1 MGPNI
6 MRILRV
12 ALFGWL
18 FCVAGAASLA
28 AVAQPTAP
36 PRASSATAAPSVA
49 PAVVRAQGEPAA
61 QAGGQGDTSAA
72 EYVIGPED
80 TIEVEVVGQPDRSR
94 ARVYTDGTV
103 QLNLI
108 GRVPAA
114 GRTPRELATQVAA
127 ALKAGG
133 FYASPAINVEVVG
146 FASRYVTV
154 LGAVVTPGLVPI
166 NRPYHLSEILA
177 RVGGARGDAAEYL
190 VVRPEKGA
198 EKRYSIIKIS
208 AGEPS
213 DDPLVTPGDKIFAPP
228 AEVFYISGQVKSP
241 GTLPIR
247 TNMTIAQAIAKGGG
261 LTDSGNGKRVTVTRG
276 GKTLKL
282 DANEKVQ
289 PEDVLVVGEK
299 LF

>member
-1 MGPNI
+1 MGANI
-6 MRILRV
+6 MRILREAV
-12 ALFGWL
+12 FALIL
-18 FCVAGAASLA
+18 CVAAAVPLA
-28 AVAQPTAP
+28 AAAQAAAP
-36 PRASSATAAPSVA
+36 PKASSAPAATSVAPPVVPAQGAAAAPSGA
-49 PAVVRAQGEPAA
+49 
-61 QAGGQGDTSAA
+61 QGDTSAA

-80 TIEVEVVGQPDRSR
+80 TIEVEVVGQPDRAR
-94 ARVYTDGTV
+94 ARVYTDGSV

-127 ALKAGG
+127 ALKTGG
-133 FYASPAINVEVVG
+133 FYANPVVNVEVVG
-146 FASRYVTV
+146 FSSRYVTV
-154 LGAVVTPGLVPI
+154 LGAVVSPSLVPI
-166 NRPYHLSEILA
+166 NRSYHLSEILA
-177 RVGGARGDAAEYL
+177 RVGGVRGDAAEYL
-190 VVRPEKGA
+190 VVRPEKGE
-198 EKRYSIIKIS
+198 EKRYSIKKLS
-208 AGEPS
+208 AGDPA

-241 GTLPIR
+241 GTFPIR
-247 TNMTIAQAIAKGGG
+247 EGMTIAQAIAKGGG

-282 DANEKVQ
+282 DANEKVL